1 MVKVKSTLYT
11 TAKVLPGNRIEI
23 ESPEL
28 TVGQTVE
35 VVILV
40 EEVSSDSS
48 TSEYISPM
56 PRRNATGVVC
66 KFLIWGVDDVCM
78 VLLSGQPLTVMSA
91 GLLSSLVLIVVFLV
105 VHDRSERKVN
115 C

>member
-1 MVKVKSTLYT
+1 LLARLGLFLRRKN
-11 TAKVLPGNRIEI
+11 GRIEMQPI
-23 ESPEL
+23 S
-28 TVGQTVE
+28 TVNG
-35 VVILV
+35 
-40 EEVSSDSS
+40 D
-48 TSEYISPM
+48 ISPM
-56 PRRNATGVVC
+56 PRRNGTRLVC
-66 KFLIWGVDDVCM
+66 KFLIWGVDDVCK